1 MKNMFVAASRSR
13 TASILVR
20 TMAGKSLETSFES
33 GRDLQ
38 VYNGEMINATI
49 KTEYPMNDLSN

>member
-13 TASILVR
+13 TASTLVR

-38 VYNGEMINATI
+38 VYIGEMKNERLN
-49 KTEYPMNDLSN
+49 KLMDDLFN